1 MEQQRRSLQ
10 IGAAAIALAVVLR
23 LAGSGF
29 FTPLTRWLRQTD
41 TASLFFYLET
51 GRIVR
56 AAPPS
61 TPPAPT
67 ASAVTE
73 PLAAVAPPTEAAQPA
88 APAVLTAADAERI
101 QIDYDFSTD
110 ADIAAL
116 LTAPLG
122 WSLRQDAPTVLI
134 LHTHTTESYEKDGAE
149 YEESG
154 SYRTLD
160 ERYNML
166 RVGDRLAELLESGGV
181 HVLHDRT
188 LHDYPSYNGSY
199 DDARASTQAI
209 LAENPSI
216 CLVLDL
222 HRDAAEDANG
232 NQVAVTADIGGTQM
246 ARLMIL
252 AGSDTN
258 GWDHPNWQ
266 QNFSVALKLQAVLEA
281 QAAGLCRPL
290 NLSGQCYNE
299 DLSPGA
305 LLIEVGAAG
314 NTLTQA
320 TAAMEPL
327 AQAILTLA
335 DGANTGA

>member
-23 LAGSGF
+23 LSGSGF

-56 AAPPS
+56 AAPQS
-61 TPPAPT
+61 TQPHDPPTPTVSAATEPPA
-67 ASAVTE
+67 
-73 PLAAVAPPTEAAQPA
+73 AAALP

-101 QIDYDFSTD
+101 QIDYDFSSD

-134 LHTHTTESYEKDGAE
+134 LHTHTTESYEKDGAA

-166 RVGDRLAELLESGGV
+166 RVGDRLAELLEAGGV

-232 NQVAVTADIGGTQM
+232 NQVAVTAEIGGTQM

-252 AGSDTN
+252 AGSDAN

-266 QNFSVALKLQAVLEA
+266 QNFSVALKLQAILET

-335 DGANTGA
+335 DGANTGT